1 MPPFAGRPPA
11 MLQTQYDSPPTTDN
25 DEMDSPTDSLSSL
38 SLEAKLP
45 DSVRHLPLAPKQPH
59 KMKTVSDPTPH
70 SATDPSPSSLMDTYF
85 ANTHH
90 QQQPTGPTSSHR
102 NRSPYNR
109 SHLRSRSGNAALLSA
124 PAMTRAHSMPNPHIS
139 RSVLAE
145 NSTDTGTNS
154 GSPSTNAPPSQ
165 AAPRSPMRTPARVR
179 SPFREDGCYAPPPPP
194 RSPGFA
200 TGGAIES
207 IQEDSELDTSTL
219 GHHDTLGPL
228 PQVPA
233 MASFS
238 RSGSLRRRSASPLH
252 SLTQAPPTTAS
263 TNMYSD
269 SHTMYSSS
277 ATSSPS
283 LGPQRF
289 TESYPTL
296 HHYGSTSSFAS
307 SVPSTPT
314 SVRSR
319 SRSPSIS
326 SLDTLDEAPDMESE
340 ALEADQLERL
350 KLAAERQ
357 ERMERGEDLGEEEG
371 TQGGG
376 VRRRS
381 SLDTDGGARRSVGFG
396 FARTS
401 GGAGNRERKRWSIC
415 GGERRGDLDLETI
428 WEDEGRA

>member
-1 MPPFAGRPPA
+1 MPPFAATPPA
-11 MLQTQYDSPPTTDN
+11 MLQVNYHPPPTTD
-25 DEMDSPTDSLSSL
+25 DDDDLDSPTDSLSSL
-38 SLEAKLP
+38 SFGAEASNSYPRLLP
-45 DSVRHLPLAPKQPH
+45 KAKTLQGMKPVRPDL
-59 KMKTVSDPTPH
+59 TPR
-70 SATDPSPSSLMDTYF
+70 SSTDPSPSSLMQGYF
-85 ANTHH
+85 AN
-90 QQQPTGPTSSHR
+90 QPAGPTSSHR

-124 PAMTRAHSMPNPHIS
+124 PAMTRAHSLPNPHIS
-139 RSVLAE
+139 RSALAE
-145 NSTDTGTNS
+145 SSKVTDTSS
-154 GSPSTNAPPSQ
+154 GAVSPGAPPPP
-165 AAPRSPMRTPARVR
+165 APRSPMRTPARVR
-179 SPFREDGCYAPPPPP
+179 SPFREDGGYAPPPPP

-219 GHHDTLGPL
+219 RHQDTLGPL

-252 SLTQAPPTTAS
+252 SLTQAPTPTVPPAS
-263 TNMYSD
+263 YPDN
-269 SHTMYSSS
+269 HTLYSSS
-277 ATSSPS
+277 ATNSPS

-289 TESYPTL
+289 TFTETYPTL

-314 SVRSR
+314 SARSR

-340 ALEADQLERL
+340 ALEADHLERL

-357 ERMERGEDLGEEEG
+357 ERLERGEDMAEEEG
-371 TQGGG
+371 GQGGG

-381 SLDTDGGARRSVGFG
+381 SLDTDGGGRRSVGFG

-428 WEDEGRA
+428 WED